1 MTLYWSW
8 KPQISQIQ
16 KRILINDVEIG
27 KTVVSNR
34 FSLEKKGF
42 KYFHGYADSKKVR
55 SLCVMLMS
63 T

>member
-1 MTLYWSW
+1 MQ
-8 KPQISQIQ
+8 KPV
-16 KRILINDVEIG
+16 LINDVEIG

-34 FSLEKKGF
+34 VSLGKKGF
-42 KYFHGYADSKKVR
+42 KNFIGYADGKKVR